1 MDEFSKKVETQFIE
15 EFPEWENFCSTE
27 TNEDE
32 VVFSAKVPNP
42 SGDEAHPLSVDTFR
56 GEVTVAFDAYHAHF
70 YDFID
75 PEDDDALSFIKKL
88 ISGDCAVVSYWRG
101 DQWCGSI
108 LLPANEFPTT
118 NEEYPCA
125 STIRFRSWT
134 GKYNNEISCIPK
146 D

>member
-15 EFPEWENFCSTE
+15 EFPEWKKFCSTE
-27 TNEDE
+27 MDEDE

-42 SGDEAHPLSVDTFR
+42 SEDEAQPLSVDTFR

-70 YDFID
+70 YEFID
-75 PEDDDALSFIKKL
+75 PDDDDAASLIKEL
-88 ISGDCAVVSYWRG
+88 ISGSCAVVSYWRD
-101 DQWCGSI
+101 DQWCGST

-118 NEEYPCA
+118 NEKYPYA
-125 STIRFRSWT
+125 NTIRFRSWS
-134 GKYNNEISCIPK
+134 GKYNNEISCTPK